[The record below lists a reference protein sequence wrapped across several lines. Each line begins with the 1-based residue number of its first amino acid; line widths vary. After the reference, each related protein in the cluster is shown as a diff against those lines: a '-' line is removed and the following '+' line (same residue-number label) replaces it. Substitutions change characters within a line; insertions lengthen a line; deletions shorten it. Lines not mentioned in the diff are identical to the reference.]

1 MRLHAIPFEI
11 VAVLVVLI
19 VPMLVSMTQRGVLVF
34 VDVALRQVQPD
45 TGGHQHGRDPE
56 REASRFHKHF

>member
-34 VDVALRQVQPD
+34 VDVALR
-45 TGGHQHGRDPE
+45 
-56 REASRFHKHF
+56 